1 MNEIKE
7 AVKCCAM
14 RNYYVKRRKILALQ
28 SGCKYV
34 CKSFFNINM
43 LLNLC
48 LQHSFKEKEDFK
60 GTPIGDTV
68 WEIYSF
74 NCSNNFAIAA
84 PLFSLAVTVTPLIC
98 FQ

>member
-1 MNEIKE
+1 MLCHEKLLCEKKKNSSTSKWIPN
-7 AVKCCAM
+7 M
-14 RNYYVKRRKILALQ
+14 RVSLFFF
-28 SGCKYV
+28 
-34 CKSFFNINM
+34 FFNINM

>member
-1 MNEIKE
+1 MLCHEKLLCEKKKNSSTSKWMQI
-7 AVKCCAM
+7 CM
-14 RNYYVKRRKILALQ
+14 SL
-28 SGCKYV
+28 
-34 CKSFFNINM
+34 FFFFYINM

-48 LQHSFKEKEDFK
+48 LQHSFKEKKDFK